1 MKTALGDFAD
11 FAKPAQINK
20 KALDQYV
27 SFSEQRDALTGR
39 KDNQDSADA
48 SIQTL
53 ITVLD
58 NQKDEA
64 IERTF
69 KQVSKYFK
77 EVFSELVPSGE
88 AELVMQKRM
97 DMPDLDDE
105 AGPADDASEEEE
117 EDDEPSDAEDSSD
130 ADSPPRKK
138 GSKGKAKAKTKAKAK
153 KFKGKGKGKAKAT
166 IPGHEPRI
174 DQYVGISVRVSF
186 TGKETETQLL
196 QQLSGGQKT
205 IVALA
210 LIFAIQRC
218 DPAPF
223 YLFDEIDAAL
233 DSAHRVAV
241 ADMIHKLSD
250 SAQFITTT
258 FRPEMLQKADKFYGV
273 TFQKKVSR
281 IDCVERAEAME
292 FLEDVTTT

>member
-1 MKTALGDFAD
+1 V
-11 FAKPAQINK
+11 NK

-39 KDNQDSADA
+39 KDDQDSADA

-69 KQVSKYFK
+69 KQVSKYFT
-77 EVFSELVPSGE
+77 EVFRELVPAGE
-88 AELVMQKRM
+88 AKMIMQKRM
-97 DMPDLDDE
+97 DMGEKGGAPHDSDDDDE
-105 AGPADDASEEEE
+105 AAAAAADSME
-117 EDDEPSDAEDSSD
+117 EDDLSSESESESDST
-130 ADSPPRKK
+130 SPPRK
-138 GSKGKAKAKTKAKAK
+138 
-153 KFKGKGKGKAKAT
+153 KGKGKAKAKSKKGKSKKGKG
-166 IPGHEPRI
+166 PAKVKGGERRI
-174 DQYVGISVRVSF
+174 DQYVGVAVRVSF
-186 TGKETETQLL
+186 TGSETETQLL

-233 DSAHRVAV
+233 DAAYRVSV
-241 ADMIHKLSD
+241 AEMIHRLSD
-250 SAQFITTT
+250 KAQFITTT
-258 FRPEMLQKADKFYGV
+258 FRPEMLTHAHKFYGV

-281 IDCVERAEAME
+281 IACVTHDAALS
-292 FLEDVTTT
+292 FLEDDTTT